1 MLFKP
6 IKIKQ
11 ITLDDHR
18 KKSSHNNKT
27 HMKKYFNI
35 LIVTLISIGLSSCN
49 SGEKNKQTTHELA
62 VTENESLY
70 QMDGKWT
77 TQNGG
82 TFRLSELKGKIPV
95 VAMVFTSCTYACPK
109 IIEDIQTVKR
119 QVPADKKEKMV
130 YVLISFDTERDTPE
144 RLKEFA
150 ISQQLDDQWLLLHG
164 DEDEVREMSMLLNV
178 KYKKQPNG
186 DFAHSN
192 EVTLLDTQGAIVA
205 QVEGLGKNQKPI
217 VDKIKTL

>member
-1 MLFKP
+1 
-6 IKIKQ
+6 
-11 ITLDDHR
+11 
-18 KKSSHNNKT
+18 
-27 HMKKYFNI
+27 MKRYFNI
-35 LIVTLISIGLSSCN
+35 LVVTLIGIGFSNCS
-49 SGEKNKQTTHELA
+49 SGERNQQTVHEPA
-62 VTENESLY
+62 VTESESLY

-77 TQNGG
+77 TQNGD
-82 TFRLSELKGKIPV
+82 TFHLSELKGKIPV

-109 IIEDIQTVKR
+109 IIEDIQKVKR
-119 QVPADKKEKMV
+119 QVPVNQKEKMV

-192 EVTLLDTQGAIVA
+192 EVTLLDTQGAIIA
-205 QVEGLGKNQKPI
+205 QVEGLGKNQQPI
-217 VDKIKTL
+217 VDKIKAM

>member
-1 MLFKP
+1 M
-6 IKIKQ
+6 
-11 ITLDDHR
+11 
-18 KKSSHNNKT
+18 
-27 HMKKYFNI
+27 MKYFNI
-35 LIVTLISIGLSSCN
+35 LAGFFIVAALANCN
-49 SGEKNKQTTHELA
+49 SVGERQQEMEEVQVNDS
-62 VTENESLY
+62 ESLY

-77 TQNGG
+77 TQNGE
-82 TFRLSELKGKIPV
+82 TFQLSELKGKIPV

-109 IIEDIQTVKR
+109 IIADIQTVKR

-150 ISQQLDDQWLLLHG
+150 ISQQLDDQWILLHG

-192 EVTLLDTQGAIVA
+192 EVTLLDTQGTIVA
-205 QVEGLGKNQKPI
+205 QVEGLGKDQKPI

>member
-1 MLFKP
+1 MK
-6 IKIKQ
+6 
-11 ITLDDHR
+11 
-18 KKSSHNNKT
+18 NNI
-27 HMKKYFNI
+27 FAAI
-35 LIVTLISIGLSSCN
+35 LILIGLSSCN
-49 SGEKNKQTTHELA
+49 SGGEKKQTPDEVA
-62 VTENESLY
+62 VTDSESLY

-77 TQNGG
+77 TQNGD
-82 TFRLSELKGKIPV
+82 TFHLSELEGKIPV

-109 IIEDIQTVKR
+109 IIEDIQTVKN
-119 QVPADKKEKMV
+119 QVPADKKDKMV

-144 RLKEFA
+144 RLKEYA
-150 ISQQLDDQWLLLHG
+150 ASQQLDDQWILLHG

-192 EVTLLDTQGAIVA
+192 EVTLLDTKGAIVA
-205 QVEGLGKNQKPI
+205 QVEGLGKEQKPI